1 MAIDLCLVSGVL
13 YGMNGSP
20 SKGVVIRIRNV
31 DNPVAVGSEGVIT
44 GEVLRVISDASGA
57 VAFNLIQGGQYRIE
71 LPGRSLDYVRTV
83 TVPEEDTV
91 DLTDLLYPYVVSA
104 EWDDEGPL
112 EEDAGFDFTVVVNGT
127 FSDGSE
133 DDVASA
139 CTFEVSD
146 TSILRDK
153 GSGTFRAKAAG
164 TATITI
170 TALSQSDA
178 LAEPDGDPV
187 YRTDVPEAALPA
199 ALTVIVS

>member
-20 SKGVVIRIRNV
+20 SKGVAIRIRNV

-83 TVPEEDTV
+83 TVPEENTV

-104 EWDDEGPL
+104 VWDDEGPI